1 MRGSDTPQLG
11 EKICDLGIH
20 EKRFLYPKL
29 LREAYLPAQRFN
41 VVKEDEVRAALRGV
55 GEILCHQLAR
65 VVNGGGIPRPQREQL
80 SVRQGCTAACGTGEG
95 KVHLYALE
103 VERQTLGTTA
113 VDGAFEQRPQRAAG
127 DGGADE
133 QHCALRGKD
142 DRAVEMVSLRVQAA
156 CKPAQK
162 GETVGARRAVKI
174 CQHTVEAAPG
184 AFGGDG
190 TAEGIRAHQRA
201 GAVVGEPHEP
211 AARGIGRAAARQTA
225 ALTDAGVNK
234 GMGYGEKIVRFRKD
248 TLYKKVWVMTYDP
261 RITSPEGDRITRSVR
276 DNYRETAIEQFPID
290 AYGKDSASVVIKVNK
305 VFDGSEKSFNNVFG
319 SIGLPGSPKKD
330 LSKIE
335 SVKSFPEN
343 IIVKSLLST
352 SHTEEGTTIPL
363 TVEITSN
370 LVLLARE
377 PMRPRFSDDRVG
389 YFEIGHLYFND
400 EQQKAEERAFINRWR
415 LEPKPE
421 DVERYKK
428 GELVEP
434 QKPIELWIDPATP
447 PVWIPYIK
455 KGIVEWQEA
464 FEAAGFK
471 NAIVARE
478 VTPDDREFDIDDV
491 RYSVVTYAASEMA
504 NAMGPSVIDP
514 RSGEIIEADIIWW
527 HNVMSILHA
536 WIRLQTG
543 AVDPAARGNTLPTEV
558 MGNAV
563 RFVSSHELGHSLGL
577 KHNFGAS
584 YSVPVDSLR
593 SKSYTATNGTASSIM
608 DYARFN
614 YVAQPEDGIT
624 QLTPKIGTYDK
635 HAINWGYRW
644 LDVQDPHEEL
654 PTLNAWLREHENDPE
669 YWYGEQSREGIDPRS
684 QSEDLSND
692 AVLASTYG
700 LKNLRRIIPHVT
712 DWTSEEGKLQ
722 YEGGRLLMAI
732 VFQWLAYADHVKT
745 NVGGF
750 YLNNVV
756 AGHDIDRYVPV
767 PADYQRKSVKYLIDE
782 VFTTPEWL
790 FGAKAWDKAY
800 AQRSSPVGQMEYAP
814 YNFAREL
821 QYKTYYELLADQRLV
836 RMYEVEARQG
846 RGAKTYTPEQMM
858 DDITRAV
865 FIRPGGRSLS
875 IWERMSQKN
884 YVDAL
889 IVSSNLTMVKT
900 TKLGS
905 TLRDHAHDGRG
916 CTCSLMQDAPELS
929 LEPLPR
935 PEEIG
940 LRTARNYDMMQR
952 VSETTSAKRAE
963 MRRLLTV
970 VQGRFQSGDQATRNH
985 YRDLEL
991 RLKEALR
998 ML

>member
-1 MRGSDTPQLG
+1 
-11 EKICDLGIH
+11 
-20 EKRFLYPKL
+20 
-29 LREAYLPAQRFN
+29 
-41 VVKEDEVRAALRGV
+41 
-55 GEILCHQLAR
+55 
-65 VVNGGGIPRPQREQL
+65 
-80 SVRQGCTAACGTGEG
+80 
-95 KVHLYALE
+95 
-103 VERQTLGTTA
+103 
-113 VDGAFEQRPQRAAG
+113 
-127 DGGADE
+127 
-133 QHCALRGKD
+133 
-142 DRAVEMVSLRVQAA
+142 
-156 CKPAQK
+156 
-162 GETVGARRAVKI
+162 
-174 CQHTVEAAPG
+174 
-184 AFGGDG
+184 
-190 TAEGIRAHQRA
+190 
-201 GAVVGEPHEP
+201 
-211 AARGIGRAAARQTA
+211 
-225 ALTDAGVNK
+225 
-234 GMGYGEKIVRFRKD
+234 
-248 TLYKKVWVMTYDP
+248 MTYDP

-447 PVWIPYIK
+447 PVWVPYIK

-669 YWYGEQSREGIDPRS
+669 YWYGEQSPRRHRPPVTVGRLE
-684 QSEDLSND
+684 QRRRAGQHIRSEKPPAHHSPRDGLDLGGGQTAIRRRPAAD
-692 AVLASTYG
+692 GHRLPVAG
-700 LKNLRRIIPHVT
+700 LCRPCEDQCRRFLPQQRRGGTRHRPLRAGSGRLPAQERQIPHRRSVHHPRMAVRRQGVGQGLCT
-712 DWTSEEGKLQ
+712 
-722 YEGGRLLMAI
+722 AI
-732 VFQWLAYADHVKT
+732 VARGTDGIRPPTTSRANSSTRPTT
-745 NVGGF
+745 NCWPTSGWS
-750 YLNNVV
+750 
-756 AGHDIDRYVPV
+756 AC
-767 PADYQRKSVKYLIDE
+767 
-782 VFTTPEWL
+782 T
-790 FGAKAWDKAY
+790 
-800 AQRSSPVGQMEYAP
+800 RSK
-814 YNFAREL
+814 R
-821 QYKTYYELLADQRLV
+821 
-836 RMYEVEARQG
+836 G
-846 RGAKTYTPEQMM
+846 RGAGRRP
-858 DDITRAV
+858 TRPS
-865 FIRPGGRSLS
+865 R
-875 IWERMSQKN
+875 
-884 YVDAL
+884 
-889 IVSSNLTMVKT
+889 
-900 TKLGS
+900 
-905 TLRDHAHDGRG
+905 
-916 CTCSLMQDAPELS
+916 
-929 LEPLPR
+929 
-935 PEEIG
+935 
-940 LRTARNYDMMQR
+940 
-952 VSETTSAKRAE
+952 
-963 MRRLLTV
+963 
-970 VQGRFQSGDQATRNH
+970 
-985 YRDLEL
+985 
-991 RLKEALR
+991 
-998 ML
+998 

>member
-1 MRGSDTPQLG
+1 MLALATLLLLTAPTAEAKGRPGRKSKKTEAAAEKADTTKK
-11 EKICDLGIH
+11 EKKGYEELLKGAVTDKGMFDVH
-20 EKRFLYPKL
+20 RKGTDFLFEIPDSLMGRDILIVNKIS
-29 LREAYLPAQRFN
+29 
-41 VVKEDEVRAALRGV
+41 GV
-55 GEILCHQLAR
+55 
-65 VVNGGGIPRPQREQL
+65 P
-80 SVRQGCTAACGTGEG
+80 
-95 KVHLYALE
+95 YALN
-103 VERQTLGTTA
+103 
-113 VDGAFEQRPQRAAG
+113 
-127 DGGADE
+127 
-133 QHCALRGKD
+133 
-142 DRAVEMVSLRVQAA
+142 
-156 CKPAQK
+156 
-162 GETVGARRAVKI
+162 
-174 CQHTVEAAPG
+174 
-184 AFGGDG
+184 
-190 TAEGIRAHQRA
+190 
-201 GAVVGEPHEP
+201 
-211 AARGIGRAAARQTA
+211 
-225 ALTDAGVNK
+225 DAGVNK

-447 PVWIPYIK
+447 PVWVPYIK

-814 YNFAREL
+814 R
-821 QYKTYYELLADQRLV
+821 
-836 RMYEVEARQG
+836 
-846 RGAKTYTPEQMM
+846 PC
-858 DDITRAV
+858 RASTSYM
-865 FIRPGGRSLS
+865 RTSRWS
-875 IWERMSQKN
+875 
-884 YVDAL
+884 A
-889 IVSSNLTMVKT
+889 SS
-900 TKLGS
+900 S
-905 TLRDHAHDGRG
+905 
-916 CTCSLMQDAPELS
+916 
-929 LEPLPR
+929 
-935 PEEIG
+935 
-940 LRTARNYDMMQR
+940 
-952 VSETTSAKRAE
+952 
-963 MRRLLTV
+963 
-970 VQGRFQSGDQATRNH
+970 
-985 YRDLEL
+985 
-991 RLKEALR
+991 
-998 ML
+998 

>member
-1 MRGSDTPQLG
+1 MLALATL
-11 EKICDLGIH
+11 
-20 EKRFLYPKL
+20 FLLAASPA
-29 LREAYLPAQRFN
+29 EAKKKP
-41 VVKEDEVRAALRGV
+41 
-55 GEILCHQLAR
+55 
-65 VVNGGGIPRPQREQL
+65 
-80 SVRQGCTAACGTGEG
+80 
-95 KVHLYALE
+95 
-103 VERQTLGTTA
+103 ERKSKKT
-113 VDGAFEQRPQRAAG
+113 
-127 DGGADE
+127 
-133 QHCALRGKD
+133 
-142 DRAVEMVSLRVQAA
+142 
-156 CKPAQK
+156 
-162 GETVGARRAVKI
+162 
-174 CQHTVEAAPG
+174 EAA
-184 AFGGDG
+184 
-190 TAEGIRAHQRA
+190 AEKADTTKKEKKKGYEELLK
-201 GAVVGEPHEP
+201 GAVTDKGMFDVHRKGTDLWFEIPDSLL
-211 AARGIGRAAARQTA
+211 GRDI
-225 ALTDAGVNK
+225 LIVNKISGVPYLLNDAGINK

-248 TLYKKVWVMTYDP
+248 TTYKKVWVMTYDP
-261 RITSPEGDRITRSVR
+261 RITSPAGDRITRSVK
-276 DNYRETAIEQFPID
+276 DNYRETVIEQFPIE
-290 AYGKDSASVVIKVNK
+290 YYNNDSTAVVIKVNK

-319 SIGLPGSPKKD
+319 AIRLGSSAKKE

-335 SVKSFPEN
+335 SAKSFPEN
-343 IIVKSLLST
+343 IIVKSVMST
-352 SHTEEGTTIPL
+352 QHSEEGGSVPL
-363 TVEITSN
+363 TVDITSN
-370 LVLLARE
+370 LVLLDKE
-377 PMRPRFSDDRVG
+377 PMKARFSDDRVG

-400 EQQKAEERAFINRWR
+400 NQQKAEERALINRWR
-415 LEPKPE
+415 LEPKEE
-421 DVERYKK
+421 DVERYKR

-434 QKPIELWIDPATP
+434 KKPIVIWIDPATP
-447 PVWIPYIK
+447 PVWVPYIK

-478 VTPDDREFDIDDV
+478 VDPDDKEFDIDDV

-527 HNVMSILHA
+527 HNVMSILQA

-543 AVDPAARGNTLPTEV
+543 AVDPQARGNTLPTEL

-593 SKSYTATNGTASSIM
+593 SKSYTDSHGTASSIM

-644 LDVQDPHEEL
+644 LDVKDPHEEL

-684 QSEDLSND
+684 QSEDLGND
-692 AVLASTYG
+692 AVEAGRYG
-700 LKNLRRIIPHVT
+700 LKNLQRIVPYVT
-712 DWTSEEGKLQ
+712 DWSSEDGKLQ
-722 YEGGRLLMAI
+722 YEGGRFLMAI
-732 VFQWLAYADHVKT
+732 VFQWMTYADHVKT

-750 YLNNVV
+750 HLNNVV

-767 PADYQRKSVKYLIDE
+767 PADYQRKSVRFLIDE

-790 FGAKAWDKAY
+790 FGAKAWDKSY

-814 YNFAREL
+814 YNFAREM

-846 RGAKTYTPEQMM
+846 RGKQTYTPEQMM
-858 DDITRAV
+858 DDITRAI
-865 FIRPGGRSLS
+865 FIRPGGRTLTL
-875 IWERMSQKN
+875 WERMSQKN
-884 YVDAL
+884 YIDAL
-889 IVSSNLTMVKT
+889 IVSSNITMVKT

-905 TLRDHAHDGRG
+905 TLHDHAHDGRG
-916 CTCSLMQDAPELS
+916 CTCSLMQDAPELT
-929 LEPLPR
+929 LDPLPR
-935 PEEIG
+935 PEELE

-963 MRRLLTV
+963 MRRLLGI
-970 VQGRFQSGDQATRNH
+970 VQSRFQSGDQATRNH

>member
-1 MRGSDTPQLG
+1 MLALATLLLLTAPTAEAKGKPGRKSKKTEAAAEKADTTKK
-11 EKICDLGIH
+11 EKKGYEELLKGAVTDKGMFDVH
-20 EKRFLYPKL
+20 RKGTDFLFEIPDSLMGRDILIVNKIS
-29 LREAYLPAQRFN
+29 
-41 VVKEDEVRAALRGV
+41 GV
-55 GEILCHQLAR
+55 
-65 VVNGGGIPRPQREQL
+65 P
-80 SVRQGCTAACGTGEG
+80 
-95 KVHLYALE
+95 YALN
-103 VERQTLGTTA
+103 
-113 VDGAFEQRPQRAAG
+113 
-127 DGGADE
+127 
-133 QHCALRGKD
+133 
-142 DRAVEMVSLRVQAA
+142 
-156 CKPAQK
+156 
-162 GETVGARRAVKI
+162 
-174 CQHTVEAAPG
+174 
-184 AFGGDG
+184 
-190 TAEGIRAHQRA
+190 
-201 GAVVGEPHEP
+201 
-211 AARGIGRAAARQTA
+211 
-225 ALTDAGVNK
+225 DAGVNK

-248 TLYKKVWVMTYDP
+248 TLYKKVWVMTCDP

-447 PVWIPYIK
+447 PVWVPYIK

-644 LDVQDPHEEL
+644 LDVKDPHEEL

-782 VFTTPEWL
+782 VFTTPRMAVRRQ
-790 FGAKAWDKAY
+790 G
-800 AQRSSPVGQMEYAP
+800 VGQGLCAAIVARGTDGIRPLQLRARTPVQDLLRTAGRPAAGPHVRGRGAAGARGEDLHARADDGRHHTRRLHPPRRPLALDLGTDEPEELRRRADRLVEPDDGEDHQAGIDAP
-814 YNFAREL
+814 RPRARRARMR
-821 QYKTYYELLADQRLV
+821 LLAD
-836 RMYEVEARQG
+836 A
-846 RGAKTYTPEQMM
+846 
-858 DDITRAV
+858 
-865 FIRPGGRSLS
+865 GRS
-875 IWERMSQKN
+875 R
-884 YVDAL
+884 A
-889 IVSSNLTMVKT
+889 
-900 TKLGS
+900 
-905 TLRDHAHDGRG
+905 
-916 CTCSLMQDAPELS
+916 
-929 LEPLPR
+929 EP
-935 PEEIG
+935 
-940 LRTARNYDMMQR
+940 RTAA
-952 VSETTSAKRAE
+952 ETRGD
-963 MRRLLTV
+963 RLAHGAQL
-970 VQGRFQSGDQATRNH
+970 RHDAARERNH
-985 YRDLEL
+985 VGQTG
-991 RLKEALR
+991 
-998 ML
+998 

>member
-1 MRGSDTPQLG
+1 MLALATLLLLTAPTAEAKGKPGRKSKKTEAAAEKADTTKK
-11 EKICDLGIH
+11 EKKGYEELLKGAVTDKGMFDVH
-20 EKRFLYPKL
+20 RKGTDFLFEIPDSL
-29 LREAYLPAQRFN
+29 MGR
-41 VVKEDEVRAALRGV
+41 
-55 GEILCHQLAR
+55 EILI
-65 VVNGGGIPRPQREQL
+65 VNKIS
-80 SVRQGCTAACGTGEG
+80 SVP
-95 KVHLYALE
+95 YALNE
-103 VERQTLGTTA
+103 
-113 VDGAFEQRPQRAAG
+113 
-127 DGGADE
+127 
-133 QHCALRGKD
+133 
-142 DRAVEMVSLRVQAA
+142 
-156 CKPAQK
+156 
-162 GETVGARRAVKI
+162 
-174 CQHTVEAAPG
+174 
-184 AFGGDG
+184 
-190 TAEGIRAHQRA
+190 
-201 GAVVGEPHEP
+201 
-211 AARGIGRAAARQTA
+211 
-225 ALTDAGVNK
+225 AGVNK

-261 RITSPEGDRITRSVR
+261 RITSPEGDRITRSVK
-276 DNYRETAIEQFPID
+276 DNYRETAIEQFPIE
-290 AYGKDSASVVIKVNK
+290 AYNSDSTAVVIKVNK

-319 SIGLPGSPKKD
+319 ALRIGGSPKKD

-343 IIVKSLLST
+343 IIVKSTLSGT
-352 SHTEEGTTIPL
+352 HSGEEGGSMPV
-363 TVEITSN
+363 TVDITSN
-370 LVLLARE
+370 LVLLAEE
-377 PMRPRFSDDRVG
+377 PMVGRFSDERVG

-400 EQQKAEERAFINRWR
+400 KQQKAEERAFINRWR

-421 DVERYKK
+421 DVERYKR

-434 QKPIELWIDPATP
+434 QKPIVLYIDPATP
-447 PVWIPYIK
+447 PVWVPYIK

-478 VTPDDREFDIDDV
+478 VDPDDKEFDIDDV
-491 RYSVVTYAASEMA
+491 RYSVVTYAASETA

-527 HNVMSILHA
+527 HNVMSILQA

-543 AVDPAARGNTLPTEV
+543 AVDPQARGNELPTEL

-593 SKSYTATNGTASSIM
+593 SKTYTASHGTASSIM

-644 LDVQDPHEEL
+644 LGAKDPHEEL
-654 PTLNAWLREHENDPE
+654 PTLNAWLREHENDLE
-669 YWYGEQSREGIDPRS
+669 YWYGEQRFQGNEDPRS

-692 AVLASTYG
+692 AVAASLYG
-700 LKNLRRIIPHVT
+700 LKNLQRIVPHVT
-712 DWTSEEGKLQ
+712 DWTSEEGELQ
-722 YEGGRLLMAI
+722 YESGRFLMAI

-745 NVGGF
+745 NVGGY

-767 PADYQRKSVKYLIDE
+767 PADYQRKSVKYLIDQ
-782 VFTTPEWL
+782 VFNTPEWL
-790 FGAKAWDKAY
+790 FKAKAWDKAY
-800 AQRSSPVGQMEYAP
+800 AQRLSPVGMMEYAP

-821 QYKTYYELLADQRLV
+821 QYKVYYELLADERLV
-836 RMYEVEARQG
+836 RMYETEARQG
-846 RGAKTYTPEQMM
+846 RGKQTYTPEQMM
-858 DDITRAV
+858 DDITQAV
-865 FIRPGGRSLS
+865 FIRPGGRTLS

-884 YVDAL
+884 YLDAL
-889 IVSSNLTMVKT
+889 IVSSNITMVKT

-905 TLRDHAHDGRG
+905 TLHGHDGRG
-916 CTCSLMQDAPELS
+916 CSCSLMQEAPELK

-935 PEEIG
+935 PEDIEF
-940 LRTARNYDMMQR
+940 RTARNYELMKR

-963 MRRLLTV
+963 MRRLLTL
-970 VQGRFQSGDQATRNH
+970 VQSRTGSGDQATRNH

>member
-1 MRGSDTPQLG
+1 
-11 EKICDLGIH
+11 
-20 EKRFLYPKL
+20 
-29 LREAYLPAQRFN
+29 
-41 VVKEDEVRAALRGV
+41 
-55 GEILCHQLAR
+55 
-65 VVNGGGIPRPQREQL
+65 
-80 SVRQGCTAACGTGEG
+80 
-95 KVHLYALE
+95 
-103 VERQTLGTTA
+103 
-113 VDGAFEQRPQRAAG
+113 
-127 DGGADE
+127 
-133 QHCALRGKD
+133 
-142 DRAVEMVSLRVQAA
+142 
-156 CKPAQK
+156 
-162 GETVGARRAVKI
+162 
-174 CQHTVEAAPG
+174 
-184 AFGGDG
+184 
-190 TAEGIRAHQRA
+190 
-201 GAVVGEPHEP
+201 
-211 AARGIGRAAARQTA
+211 
-225 ALTDAGVNK
+225 
-234 GMGYGEKIVRFRKD
+234 
-248 TLYKKVWVMTYDP
+248 
-261 RITSPEGDRITRSVR
+261 
-276 DNYRETAIEQFPID
+276 
-290 AYGKDSASVVIKVNK
+290 
-305 VFDGSEKSFNNVFG
+305 
-319 SIGLPGSPKKD
+319 
-330 LSKIE
+330 
-335 SVKSFPEN
+335 
-343 IIVKSLLST
+343 
-352 SHTEEGTTIPL
+352 
-363 TVEITSN
+363 
-370 LVLLARE
+370 
-377 PMRPRFSDDRVG
+377 
-389 YFEIGHLYFND
+389 
-400 EQQKAEERAFINRWR
+400 
-415 LEPKPE
+415 
-421 DVERYKK
+421 
-428 GELVEP
+428 
-434 QKPIELWIDPATP
+434 
-447 PVWIPYIK
+447 
-455 KGIVEWQEA
+455 
-464 FEAAGFK
+464 
-471 NAIVARE
+471 
-478 VTPDDREFDIDDV
+478 
-491 RYSVVTYAASEMA
+491 
-504 NAMGPSVIDP
+504 
-514 RSGEIIEADIIWW
+514 
-527 HNVMSILHA
+527 
-536 WIRLQTG
+536 
-543 AVDPAARGNTLPTEV
+543 
-558 MGNAV
+558 
-563 RFVSSHELGHSLGL
+563 
-577 KHNFGAS
+577 
-584 YSVPVDSLR
+584 
-593 SKSYTATNGTASSIM
+593 M

-916 CTCSLMQDAPELS
+916 CACSLMQDAPELN

-940 LRTARNYDMMQR
+940 LRTAHNYDMMQR

>member
-1 MRGSDTPQLG
+1 MMDKRGFTRTILT
-11 EKICDLGIH
+11 L
-20 EKRFLYPKL
+20 
-29 LREAYLPAQRFN
+29 
-41 VVKEDEVRAALRGV
+41 AALFLLAASPAEAKKKPGRKSKGTVAEAAKADSVKKEKKNSYEELLKGAVTDRGMFAV
-55 GEILCHQLAR
+55 HRKGTDYWFEIPDSLMGREILI
-65 VVNGGGIPRPQREQL
+65 VNKISGVP
-80 SVRQGCTAACGTGEG
+80 
-95 KVHLYALE
+95 YALN
-103 VERQTLGTTA
+103 
-113 VDGAFEQRPQRAAG
+113 
-127 DGGADE
+127 
-133 QHCALRGKD
+133 
-142 DRAVEMVSLRVQAA
+142 
-156 CKPAQK
+156 
-162 GETVGARRAVKI
+162 
-174 CQHTVEAAPG
+174 
-184 AFGGDG
+184 
-190 TAEGIRAHQRA
+190 
-201 GAVVGEPHEP
+201 
-211 AARGIGRAAARQTA
+211 
-225 ALTDAGVNK
+225 DAGVNK
-234 GMGYGEKIVRFRKD
+234 GMGFGEKIVRFRKD
-248 TLYKKVWVMTYDP
+248 TLYKKVWVATYDP
-261 RITSPEGDRITRSVR
+261 RISSPEGDRITRSVE
-276 DNYRETAIEQFPID
+276 DNYREAVIEQFPIE
-290 AYGKDSASVVIKVNK
+290 AYGKDSTTVVVKVNK
-305 VFDGSEKSFNNVFG
+305 VFDGSEKSFNNLFAAL
-319 SIGLPGSPKKD
+319 GLGGSPKKE

-343 IIVKSLLST
+343 ILVKSALT
-352 SHTEEGTTIPL
+352 TFHTEGDASVPL
-363 TVEITSN
+363 TVDITSN
-370 LVLLARE
+370 LVLLSRE
-377 PMRPRFSDDRVG
+377 PMRPRFSDERVG

-400 EQQKAEERAFINRWR
+400 NQQKAEERALINRWR

-421 DVERYKK
+421 DVERYKR

-434 QKPIELWIDPATP
+434 KKPIVLYIDPATP
-447 PVWIPYIK
+447 PVWVPYIK

-471 NAIVARE
+471 NAILAKE
-478 VTPDDREFDIDDV
+478 VDPQDEEFDIDDV

-527 HNVMSILHA
+527 HNVMSVLHA

-543 AVDPAARGNTLPTEV
+543 AVDPQARKNELPTEL

-593 SKSYTATNGTASSIM
+593 SKTYTASNGTASSIM

-624 QLTPKIGTYDK
+624 QLTPRIGTYDK

-644 LDVQDPHEEL
+644 LDVEDPHDEL

-692 AVLASTYG
+692 AVAASRYG
-700 LKNLRRIIPHVT
+700 LKNLRRIIPNVT
-712 DWTSEEGKLQ
+712 DWSSEEGELQ
-722 YEGGRLLMAI
+722 YEGGRFLMAI

-750 YLNNVV
+750 HLNNVV

-767 PADYQRKSVKYLIDE
+767 PADYQRESVQYLIDE
-782 VFTTPEWL
+782 VFDTPQWL
-790 FGAKAWDKAY
+790 FGAKAWDKSY
-800 AQRSSPVGQMEYAP
+800 PQRSSPVGQMEYAP
-814 YNFAREL
+814 YNLAREL
-821 QYKTYYELLADQRLV
+821 QYKVYYELLADQRMV

-846 RGAKTYTPEQMM
+846 RGAKTYTPEQML

-865 FIRPGGRSLS
+865 FIRPGARTLSL
-875 IWERMSQKN
+875 WERMSQKN

-889 IVSSNLTMVKT
+889 IVSSNITMVKT

-905 TLRDHAHDGRG
+905 TLRDHAHDCRG
-916 CTCSLMQDAPELS
+916 GACSLMQSAPELK

-935 PEEIG
+935 PEELE

-970 VQGRFQSGDQATRNH
+970 VRSRFESGDQATRNH

-991 RLKEALR
+991 RLREALR

>member
-1 MRGSDTPQLG
+1 MLALATL
-11 EKICDLGIH
+11 
-20 EKRFLYPKL
+20 FLLAASPA
-29 LREAYLPAQRFN
+29 EAKKNP
-41 VVKEDEVRAALRGV
+41 
-55 GEILCHQLAR
+55 
-65 VVNGGGIPRPQREQL
+65 
-80 SVRQGCTAACGTGEG
+80 
-95 KVHLYALE
+95 
-103 VERQTLGTTA
+103 ERKSKKT
-113 VDGAFEQRPQRAAG
+113 
-127 DGGADE
+127 
-133 QHCALRGKD
+133 
-142 DRAVEMVSLRVQAA
+142 
-156 CKPAQK
+156 
-162 GETVGARRAVKI
+162 
-174 CQHTVEAAPG
+174 EAA
-184 AFGGDG
+184 
-190 TAEGIRAHQRA
+190 AEKADTTKKEKKKGYEELLK
-201 GAVVGEPHEP
+201 GAVTDKGMFDVHRKGTDLWFEIPDSLL
-211 AARGIGRAAARQTA
+211 GRDI
-225 ALTDAGVNK
+225 LIVNKISGVPYLLNDAGINK

-248 TLYKKVWVMTYDP
+248 TTYKKVWVMTYDP
-261 RITSPEGDRITRSVR
+261 RITSPAGDRITRSVK
-276 DNYRETAIEQFPID
+276 DNYRETVIEQFPIE
-290 AYGKDSASVVIKVNK
+290 YYNNDSTAVVIKVNK

-319 SIGLPGSPKKD
+319 AIRLGSSAKKE

-335 SVKSFPEN
+335 SAKSFPEN
-343 IIVKSLLST
+343 IIVKSVMST
-352 SHTEEGTTIPL
+352 QHSEEGGSVPL
-363 TVEITSN
+363 TVDITSN
-370 LVLLARE
+370 LVLLDKE
-377 PMRPRFSDDRVG
+377 PMKARFSDDRVG

-400 EQQKAEERAFINRWR
+400 NQQKAEERALINRWR
-415 LEPKPE
+415 LEPKEE
-421 DVERYKK
+421 DIERYKR

-434 QKPIELWIDPATP
+434 KKPIVIWIDPATP
-447 PVWIPYIK
+447 PVWVPYIK

-478 VTPDDREFDIDDV
+478 VDPDDKEFDIDDV

-527 HNVMSILHA
+527 HNVMSILQA

-543 AVDPAARGNTLPTEV
+543 AVDPQARGNTLPTEL

-593 SKSYTATNGTASSIM
+593 SKSYTDSHGTASSIM

-644 LDVQDPHEEL
+644 LDVKDPHEEL

-684 QSEDLSND
+684 QSEDLGND
-692 AVLASTYG
+692 AVEAGRYG
-700 LKNLRRIIPHVT
+700 LKNLQRIVPYVT
-712 DWTSEEGKLQ
+712 DWSSEDGKLQ
-722 YEGGRLLMAI
+722 YEGGRFLMAI
-732 VFQWLAYADHVKT
+732 VFQWMTYADHVKT

-750 YLNNVV
+750 HLNNVV

-767 PADYQRKSVKYLIDE
+767 PADYQRKSVRFLIDE

-790 FGAKAWDKAY
+790 FGAKAWDKSY

-814 YNFAREL
+814 YNFAREM

-846 RGAKTYTPEQMM
+846 RGKQTYTPEQMM
-858 DDITRAV
+858 DDITRAI
-865 FIRPGGRSLS
+865 FIRPGGRTLTL
-875 IWERMSQKN
+875 WERMSQKN
-884 YVDAL
+884 YIDAL
-889 IVSSNLTMVKT
+889 IVSSNITMVKT

-905 TLRDHAHDGRG
+905 TLHDHAHDGRG
-916 CTCSLMQDAPELS
+916 CTCSLMQDAPELT
-929 LEPLPR
+929 LDPLPR
-935 PEEIG
+935 PEELE

-963 MRRLLTV
+963 MRRLLGI
-970 VQGRFQSGDQATRNH
+970 VQSRFQSGDQATRNH

>member
-1 MRGSDTPQLG
+1 MLALATLLLLTAPTAEAKGKPGRKSKKTEAAAEKADTTKK
-11 EKICDLGIH
+11 EKKGYEELLKGAVTDKGMFDVH
-20 EKRFLYPKL
+20 RKGTDFLFEIPDSL
-29 LREAYLPAQRFN
+29 MGR
-41 VVKEDEVRAALRGV
+41 
-55 GEILCHQLAR
+55 EILI
-65 VVNGGGIPRPQREQL
+65 VNKIS
-80 SVRQGCTAACGTGEG
+80 SVP
-95 KVHLYALE
+95 YALNE
-103 VERQTLGTTA
+103 
-113 VDGAFEQRPQRAAG
+113 
-127 DGGADE
+127 
-133 QHCALRGKD
+133 
-142 DRAVEMVSLRVQAA
+142 
-156 CKPAQK
+156 
-162 GETVGARRAVKI
+162 
-174 CQHTVEAAPG
+174 
-184 AFGGDG
+184 
-190 TAEGIRAHQRA
+190 
-201 GAVVGEPHEP
+201 
-211 AARGIGRAAARQTA
+211 
-225 ALTDAGVNK
+225 AGVNK

-261 RITSPEGDRITRSVR
+261 RITSPEGDRITRSVK
-276 DNYRETAIEQFPID
+276 DNYRETAIEQFPIE
-290 AYGKDSASVVIKVNK
+290 AYNTDSTAVVIKVNK

-319 SIGLPGSPKKD
+319 ALRIGGSPKKD

-343 IIVKSLLST
+343 IIVKSTLSGT
-352 SHTEEGTTIPL
+352 HSGEEGGSMPV
-363 TVEITSN
+363 TVDITSN
-370 LVLLARE
+370 LVLLAEE
-377 PMRPRFSDDRVG
+377 PMVARFSDERVG

-400 EQQKAEERAFINRWR
+400 KQQKAEERAFINRWR

-421 DVERYKK
+421 DVERYKR

-434 QKPIELWIDPATP
+434 QKPIVLYIDPATP
-447 PVWIPYIK
+447 PVWVPYIK

-478 VTPDDREFDIDDV
+478 VDPDDKEFDIDDV

-527 HNVMSILHA
+527 HNVMSILQA

-543 AVDPAARGNTLPTEV
+543 AVDPQARGNELPTEL

-593 SKSYTATNGTASSIM
+593 SKTYTASHGTASSIM

-644 LDVQDPHEEL
+644 LGAKDPHEEL
-654 PTLNAWLREHENDPE
+654 PTLNAWLREHENDLE
-669 YWYGEQSREGIDPRS
+669 YWYGEQRFQGNEDPRS

-692 AVLASTYG
+692 AVAASLYG
-700 LKNLRRIIPHVT
+700 LKNLQRIVPHVT
-712 DWTSEEGKLQ
+712 DWASEDGQLQ
-722 YEGGRLLMAI
+722 YESGRFLMSI

-745 NVGGF
+745 NVGGY

-767 PADYQRKSVKYLIDE
+767 PADYQRKSVKYLIDQ
-782 VFTTPEWL
+782 VFNTPEWL
-790 FGAKAWDKAY
+790 FKAKAWDKAY
-800 AQRSSPVGQMEYAP
+800 AQRLSPVGMMEYAP

-821 QYKTYYELLADQRLV
+821 QYKVYYELLADERLV
-836 RMYEVEARQG
+836 RMYETEARQG
-846 RGAKTYTPEQMM
+846 RGKQTYTPEQMM
-858 DDITRAV
+858 DDITQAV
-865 FIRPGGRSLS
+865 FIRPGGRTLS

-884 YVDAL
+884 YLDAL
-889 IVSSNLTMVKT
+889 IVSSNITMVKT

-905 TLRDHAHDGRG
+905 TLHDHDGRG
-916 CTCSLMQDAPELS
+916 CSCSLMQEAPELK

-935 PEEIG
+935 PEDIEF
-940 LRTARNYDMMQR
+940 RTARNYDLMKR

-963 MRRLLTV
+963 MRRLLTL
-970 VQGRFQSGDQATRNH
+970 VQSRTGSGDQATRNH

>member
-1 MRGSDTPQLG
+1 MLALATLLLLTAPTAEAKGKPGRKSKKTEAAAEKADTTKK
-11 EKICDLGIH
+11 EKKGYEELLKGAVTDKGMFDVH
-20 EKRFLYPKL
+20 RKGTDFLFEIPDSLMGRDILIVNKIS
-29 LREAYLPAQRFN
+29 
-41 VVKEDEVRAALRGV
+41 GV
-55 GEILCHQLAR
+55 
-65 VVNGGGIPRPQREQL
+65 P
-80 SVRQGCTAACGTGEG
+80 
-95 KVHLYALE
+95 YALN
-103 VERQTLGTTA
+103 
-113 VDGAFEQRPQRAAG
+113 
-127 DGGADE
+127 
-133 QHCALRGKD
+133 
-142 DRAVEMVSLRVQAA
+142 
-156 CKPAQK
+156 
-162 GETVGARRAVKI
+162 
-174 CQHTVEAAPG
+174 
-184 AFGGDG
+184 
-190 TAEGIRAHQRA
+190 
-201 GAVVGEPHEP
+201 
-211 AARGIGRAAARQTA
+211 
-225 ALTDAGVNK
+225 DAGVNK

-447 PVWIPYIK
+447 P
-455 KGIVEWQEA
+455 GMGSLHQERHRRV
-464 FEAAGFK
+464 AGGLRGRRLQERHRSTGGHPRRPGVRHRRRALLGGDLRRLGDGQRHGPFG
-471 NAIVARE
+471 
-478 VTPDDREFDIDDV
+478 DRPPERRDHRGF
-491 RYSVVTYAASEMA
+491 
-504 NAMGPSVIDP
+504 
-514 RSGEIIEADIIWW
+514 DIIW
-527 HNVMSILHA
+527 L
-536 WIRLQTG
+536 
-543 AVDPAARGNTLPTEV
+543 ARRDEHCSTPGSVRPDRRRGPTQRARATTTAD
-558 MGNAV
+558 GGDGQCTCASS
-563 RFVSSHELGHSLGL
+563 SSHELGHSLGL
-577 KHNFGAS
+577 TCTISGAS
-584 YSVPVDSLR
+584 YSDAGGFAPLAVVTPQ
-593 SKSYTATNGTASSIM
+593 KYGTTTSIM

-916 CTCSLMQDAPELS
+916 CTCSLMQDAPELN

>member
-1 MRGSDTPQLG
+1 MLALATLLLLTAPTAEAKGKPGRKSKKTEAAAEKADTTKK
-11 EKICDLGIH
+11 EKKGYEELLKGAVTDKGMFDVH
-20 EKRFLYPKL
+20 RKGTDFLFEIPDSLMGRDILIVNKIS
-29 LREAYLPAQRFN
+29 
-41 VVKEDEVRAALRGV
+41 GV
-55 GEILCHQLAR
+55 
-65 VVNGGGIPRPQREQL
+65 P
-80 SVRQGCTAACGTGEG
+80 
-95 KVHLYALE
+95 YALN
-103 VERQTLGTTA
+103 
-113 VDGAFEQRPQRAAG
+113 
-127 DGGADE
+127 
-133 QHCALRGKD
+133 
-142 DRAVEMVSLRVQAA
+142 
-156 CKPAQK
+156 
-162 GETVGARRAVKI
+162 
-174 CQHTVEAAPG
+174 
-184 AFGGDG
+184 
-190 TAEGIRAHQRA
+190 
-201 GAVVGEPHEP
+201 
-211 AARGIGRAAARQTA
+211 
-225 ALTDAGVNK
+225 DAGVNK

-447 PVWIPYIK
+447 PVWVPYIK

-471 NAIVARE
+471 NAIVAKE
-478 VTPDDREFDIDDV
+478 VDPDDEEFDIDDV
-491 RYSVVTYAASEMA
+491 RYSVVTYAASETA

-527 HNVMSILHA
+527 HNVMSILQA

-543 AVDPAARGNTLPTEV
+543 AVDPQARGNELPTEL

-593 SKSYTATNGTASSIM
+593 SKTYTASHGTASSIM

-644 LDVQDPHEEL
+644 LGAKDPHEEL
-654 PTLNAWLREHENDPE
+654 PTLNAWLREHEDDPE
-669 YWYGEQSREGIDPRS
+669 YWYGEQRFQNNEDPRS
-684 QSEDLSND
+684 QSEDLSDD
-692 AVLASTYG
+692 AVAASLYG
-700 LKNLRRIIPHVT
+700 LKNLQRIVPHIT
-712 DWTSEEGKLQ
+712 DWTAAEGELQ
-722 YEGGRLLMAI
+722 YESGRFLMAI
-732 VFQWLAYADHVKT
+732 VFQWMAYADHVKT

-767 PADYQRKSVKYLIDE
+767 PADYQRKSVKYLIDQ
-782 VFTTPEWL
+782 VFTIPEWL
-790 FGAKAWDKAY
+790 FSAKAWNKAY
-800 AQRSSPVGQMEYAP
+800 AQRLSPVGMMEYSP
-814 YNFAREL
+814 YNLAREL
-821 QYKTYYELLADQRLV
+821 QYKAYYELLADERMV

-865 FIRPGGRSLS
+865 FIRPGGRTLS

-884 YVDAL
+884 YLDAL
-889 IVSSNLTMVKT
+889 IVSSNITMVKT

-905 TLRDHAHDGRG
+905 TLHDHDGRG
-916 CTCSLMQDAPELS
+916 CCSLMQEAPEVH

-935 PEEIG
+935 PEDMQF
-940 LRTARNYDMMQR
+940 RTARNYELMKR

-963 MRRLLTV
+963 MRRLLTL
-970 VQGRFQSGDQATRNH
+970 VQSRTGSGDQATRNH

>member
-1 MRGSDTPQLG
+1 M
-11 EKICDLGIH
+11 
-20 EKRFLYPKL
+20 
-29 LREAYLPAQRFN
+29 A
-41 VVKEDEVRAALRGV
+41 AALATLFLLAAAPAEAKKKPGRKSKKTEATAPKADSLKKDKKKGYEELLKGAVTDKGLFDVHRKGTDLLFEIPDSLMGRDILIVNKISGV
-55 GEILCHQLAR
+55 
-65 VVNGGGIPRPQREQL
+65 P
-80 SVRQGCTAACGTGEG
+80 
-95 KVHLYALE
+95 YALN
-103 VERQTLGTTA
+103 
-113 VDGAFEQRPQRAAG
+113 D
-127 DGGADE
+127 
-133 QHCALRGKD
+133 
-142 DRAVEMVSLRVQAA
+142 S
-156 CKPAQK
+156 
-162 GETVGARRAVKI
+162 
-174 CQHTVEAAPG
+174 
-184 AFGGDG
+184 
-190 TAEGIRAHQRA
+190 GI
-201 GAVVGEPHEP
+201 
-211 AARGIGRAAARQTA
+211 
-225 ALTDAGVNK
+225 NK

-261 RITSPEGDRITRSVR
+261 RITSPEGDRITRSVK
-276 DNYRETAIEQFPID
+276 DNYRETAIEQFPIE
-290 AYGKDSASVVIKVNK
+290 AYNPDSTTVVIKVNK

-319 SIGLPGSPKKD
+319 ALRISGSPKKD

-343 IIVKSLLST
+343 IIVKSTLSG
-352 SHTEEGTTIPL
+352 SHSGEGGSTAV
-363 TVEITSN
+363 TVDITSN
-370 LVLLARE
+370 LVLLAEE
-377 PMRPRFSDDRVG
+377 PMVARFSDERVG

-400 EQQKAEERAFINRWR
+400 NQQKAEERAFINRWR

-421 DVERYKK
+421 DVERYKR

-434 QKPIELWIDPATP
+434 QKPIVLWIDPATP
-447 PVWIPYIK
+447 PVWVPYIK

-471 NAIVARE
+471 NAIVAKE
-478 VTPDDREFDIDDV
+478 VDPEDKEFDIDDV
-491 RYSVVTYAASEMA
+491 RYSVVTYAASETA

-527 HNVMSILHA
+527 HNVMSILQA

-543 AVDPAARGNTLPTEV
+543 AVDPQARTNKLPTEL

-593 SKSYTATNGTASSIM
+593 SKTYTASHGTASSIM

-644 LDVQDPHEEL
+644 LGAKDPHEEL
-654 PTLNAWLREHENDPE
+654 PTLNAWLREHEDDPE
-669 YWYGEQSREGIDPRS
+669 YWYGEQRFQGNEDPRS
-684 QSEDLSND
+684 QSEDLGND
-692 AVLASTYG
+692 AVKASLYG
-700 LKNLRRIIPHVT
+700 LKNLQRIVPHIT
-712 DWTSEEGKLQ
+712 DWTSEEGELQ
-722 YEGGRLLMAI
+722 YESGRFLMAV
-732 VFQWLAYADHVKT
+732 VFQWMAYADHVKT

-756 AGHDIDRYVPV
+756 AGHDIDRYIPV
-767 PADYQRKSVKYLIDE
+767 PADYQRKSVKYLIDQ
-782 VFTTPEWL
+782 VFTIPEWL
-790 FGAKAWDKAY
+790 FNAKVWDKAY
-800 AQRSSPVGQMEYAP
+800 AQRLSPVGMMEYAP

-821 QYKTYYELLADQRLV
+821 QYKAYYELLADERLV

-865 FIRPGGRSLS
+865 FIRPGNRTLT

-884 YVDAL
+884 YLDAL
-889 IVSSNLTMVKT
+889 IVSSNITMVKT

-905 TLRDHAHDGRG
+905 TLHEHDGRG
-916 CTCSLMQDAPELS
+916 CCSLMQEAPELH

-935 PEEIG
+935 PEDIQF
-940 LRTARNYDMMQR
+940 RTARNYDLMKR

-963 MRRLLTV
+963 MRRLLTL
-970 VQGRFQSGDQATRNH
+970 VQGRTGSGDQATRNH

>member
-1 MRGSDTPQLG
+1 MLALATLLLLTAPTAEAKGKPGRKSKKTEAAAEKADTTKK
-11 EKICDLGIH
+11 EKKGYEELLKGAVTDKGMFDVH
-20 EKRFLYPKL
+20 RKGTDFLFEIPDSLMGRDILIVNKIS
-29 LREAYLPAQRFN
+29 
-41 VVKEDEVRAALRGV
+41 GV
-55 GEILCHQLAR
+55 
-65 VVNGGGIPRPQREQL
+65 P
-80 SVRQGCTAACGTGEG
+80 
-95 KVHLYALE
+95 YALN
-103 VERQTLGTTA
+103 
-113 VDGAFEQRPQRAAG
+113 
-127 DGGADE
+127 
-133 QHCALRGKD
+133 
-142 DRAVEMVSLRVQAA
+142 
-156 CKPAQK
+156 
-162 GETVGARRAVKI
+162 
-174 CQHTVEAAPG
+174 
-184 AFGGDG
+184 
-190 TAEGIRAHQRA
+190 
-201 GAVVGEPHEP
+201 
-211 AARGIGRAAARQTA
+211 
-225 ALTDAGVNK
+225 DAGVNK

-447 PVWIPYIK
+447 PVWVPYIK

-669 YWYGEQSREGIDPRS
+669 YWYGEQSREGID
-684 QSEDLSND
+684 
-692 AVLASTYG
+692 
-700 LKNLRRIIPHVT
+700 
-712 DWTSEEGKLQ
+712 
-722 YEGGRLLMAI
+722 
-732 VFQWLAYADHVKT
+732 
-745 NVGGF
+745 
-750 YLNNVV
+750 
-756 AGHDIDRYVPV
+756 RYVPV

-916 CTCSLMQDAPELS
+916 CACSLMQDAPELN

-940 LRTARNYDMMQR
+940 LRTAHNYDMMQR

>member
-1 MRGSDTPQLG
+1 MLSLVV
-11 EKICDLGIH
+11 I
-20 EKRFLYPKL
+20 FLL
-29 LREAYLPAQRFN
+29 
-41 VVKEDEVRAALRGV
+41 AAM
-55 GEILCHQLAR
+55 
-65 VVNGGGIPRPQREQL
+65 P
-80 SVRQGCTAACGTGEG
+80 
-95 KVHLYALE
+95 
-103 VERQTLGTTA
+103 
-113 VDGAFEQRPQRAAG
+113 
-127 DGGADE
+127 
-133 QHCALRGKD
+133 
-142 DRAVEMVSLRVQAA
+142 
-156 CKPAQK
+156 
-162 GETVGARRAVKI
+162 
-174 CQHTVEAAPG
+174 VEAKKPSRKSKKTEAV
-184 AFGGDG
+184 
-190 TAEGIRAHQRA
+190 AEKADTTKKDKKKGYDELLK
-201 GAVVGEPHEP
+201 GAVTDKGLFDVHRKGTDFWFEIPDSLM
-211 AARGIGRAAARQTA
+211 GRDILIVNKISGVPYT
-225 ALTDAGVNK
+225 LNDAGVNK
-234 GMGYGEKIVRFRKD
+234 GMGYGEKIIRFRKD
-248 TLYKKVWVMTYDP
+248 TTYKKVWVVTYDP
-261 RITSPEGDRITRSVR
+261 RISSPEGDRITRSVK
-276 DNYRETAIEQFPID
+276 DNYRESVIEQFPIE
-290 AYGKDSASVVIKVNK
+290 AYSKDSATVVVKVNK

-319 SIGLPGSPKKD
+319 AMGLPGSPKKD

-343 IIVKSLLST
+343 IIVKSALST
-352 SHTEEGTTIPL
+352 LHTEGESSVPL
-363 TVEITSN
+363 TVDITSN
-370 LVLLARE
+370 LVLLAQE
-377 PMRPRFSDDRVG
+377 PMRPRFADDRVG

-400 EQQKAEERAFINRWR
+400 NQQKAEERALINRWR
-415 LEPKPE
+415 LEPKEE
-421 DVERYKK
+421 DIERYKR

-434 QKPIELWIDPATP
+434 KKPIVLYVDPATP
-447 PVWIPYIK
+447 PVWVPYIK
-455 KGIVEWQEA
+455 KGIIEWQEA

-471 NAIVARE
+471 NAIIAKE
-478 VTPDDREFDIDDV
+478 VGPEDTDFDIDDV
-491 RYSVVTYAASEMA
+491 RYSVVTYAASEIA

-527 HNVMSILHA
+527 HNVMSILQA

-543 AVDPAARGNTLPTEV
+543 AVDPQARGNVLPTEL

-593 SKSYTATNGTASSIM
+593 SKTYTASHGTASSIM

-624 QLTPKIGTYDK
+624 DLTPQIGIYDK

-644 LDVQDPHEEL
+644 LDAKNPHEEL
-654 PTLNAWLREHENDPE
+654 PTLNAWLREHENDIE

-692 AVLASTYG
+692 AVQASLYG
-700 LKNLRRIIPHVT
+700 LKNLQRIIPYVT
-712 DWTSEEGKLQ
+712 DWSSEDGKLQ
-722 YEGGRLLMAI
+722 YESGRFLMAI
-732 VFQWLAYADHVKT
+732 VFQWLTYADHVNT
-745 NVGGF
+745 NVGRF

-790 FGAKAWDKAY
+790 FNAKAWDKSY

-846 RGAKTYTPEQMM
+846 RGKQTYTPEQML
-858 DDITRAV
+858 DDITRAI
-865 FIRPGGRSLS
+865 FIRPGSRTLS
-875 IWERMSQKN
+875 IYERMSQKN
-884 YVDAL
+884 YIDAL
-889 IVSSNLTMVKT
+889 IVSSNITMVKT

-905 TLRDHAHDGRG
+905 TLHNHAHDGRG
-916 CTCSLMQDAPELS
+916 CTCSLMQSAPELT

-935 PEEIG
+935 PEDLE

-952 VSETTSAKRAE
+952 VSETSSAKRAE
-963 MRRLLTV
+963 MRRLLTI
-970 VQGRFQSGDQATRNH
+970 VQSRFQSGDQATRNH
-985 YRDLEL
+985 YRDLDL
-991 RLKEALR
+991 RLREALR

>member
-1 MRGSDTPQLG
+1 MLALATLLLLTAPTAEAKGKPGRKSKKTEAAAEKADTTKK
-11 EKICDLGIH
+11 EKKGYEELLKGAVTDKGMFDVH
-20 EKRFLYPKL
+20 RKGTDFLFEIPDSLMGRDILIVNKIS
-29 LREAYLPAQRFN
+29 
-41 VVKEDEVRAALRGV
+41 GV
-55 GEILCHQLAR
+55 
-65 VVNGGGIPRPQREQL
+65 P
-80 SVRQGCTAACGTGEG
+80 
-95 KVHLYALE
+95 YALN
-103 VERQTLGTTA
+103 
-113 VDGAFEQRPQRAAG
+113 
-127 DGGADE
+127 
-133 QHCALRGKD
+133 
-142 DRAVEMVSLRVQAA
+142 
-156 CKPAQK
+156 
-162 GETVGARRAVKI
+162 
-174 CQHTVEAAPG
+174 
-184 AFGGDG
+184 
-190 TAEGIRAHQRA
+190 
-201 GAVVGEPHEP
+201 
-211 AARGIGRAAARQTA
+211 
-225 ALTDAGVNK
+225 DAGVNK

-261 RITSPEGDRITRSVR
+261 RITSPEGDRITRSVK
-276 DNYRETAIEQFPID
+276 DNYRETAIEQFPIE
-290 AYGKDSASVVIKVNK
+290 AYNTDSTAVVIKVNK

-319 SIGLPGSPKKD
+319 ALRIGGSPKKD

-343 IIVKSLLST
+343 IIVKSTLSGT
-352 SHTEEGTTIPL
+352 HSGEEGGSMPV
-363 TVEITSN
+363 TVDITSN
-370 LVLLARE
+370 LVLLAEE
-377 PMRPRFSDDRVG
+377 PMVARFSDERVG

-400 EQQKAEERAFINRWR
+400 KQQKAEERAFINRWR

-421 DVERYKK
+421 DVERYKR

-434 QKPIELWIDPATP
+434 QKPIVLYIDPATP
-447 PVWIPYIK
+447 PVWVPYIK

-478 VTPDDREFDIDDV
+478 VDPDDKEFDIDDV
-491 RYSVVTYAASEMA
+491 RYSVVTYAASETA
-504 NAMGPSVIDP
+504 NAMGPSVIAP

-527 HNVMSILHA
+527 HNVMSILQA

-543 AVDPAARGNTLPTEV
+543 AVDPQARGNELPTEL

-593 SKSYTATNGTASSIM
+593 SKTYTASHGTASSIM

-644 LDVQDPHEEL
+644 LGAKDPHEEL
-654 PTLNAWLREHENDPE
+654 PTLNAWLREHENDLE
-669 YWYGEQSREGIDPRS
+669 YWYGEQRFQGNEDPRS

-692 AVLASTYG
+692 AVAASLYG
-700 LKNLRRIIPHVT
+700 LKNLQRIVPHVT
-712 DWTSEEGKLQ
+712 DWASEDGQLQ
-722 YEGGRLLMAI
+722 YESGRFLMSI

-745 NVGGF
+745 NVGGY

-767 PADYQRKSVKYLIDE
+767 PADYQRKSVKYLIDQ
-782 VFTTPEWL
+782 VFNTPEWL
-790 FGAKAWDKAY
+790 FKAKAWDKAY
-800 AQRSSPVGQMEYAP
+800 AQRLSPVGMMEYAP

-821 QYKTYYELLADQRLV
+821 QYKVYYELLADERLV
-836 RMYEVEARQG
+836 RMYETEARQG
-846 RGAKTYTPEQMM
+846 RDKQTYTPEQMM
-858 DDITRAV
+858 NDITQAV
-865 FIRPGGRSLS
+865 FIRPGGRTLS

-884 YVDAL
+884 YLDAL
-889 IVSSNLTMVKT
+889 IVSSNITMVKT

-905 TLRDHAHDGRG
+905 TLHDHDGRG
-916 CTCSLMQDAPELS
+916 CSCSLMQEAPELK

-935 PEEIG
+935 PEDIEF
-940 LRTARNYDMMQR
+940 RTARNYDLMKR

-963 MRRLLTV
+963 MRRLLTL
-970 VQGRFQSGDQATRNH
+970 VQSRTGSGDQATRNH